1 MIQLY
6 VHRGFRR
13 VTRGPDR
20 DSYYH
25 EVCVKYHLILIM
37 KIHLISYFYIFSH
50 QFFCIYYYLKLF
62 LRGRPDLHPRMKRLG
77 ASYRKTPVQK
87 DSSPDFFELS
97 KRNPLPGV
105 EFHRSIAPPLPTSSF
120 TRPSMA
126 QAQVYPQAVAQAQ
139 VYPHAAAPSNVNLGG
154 HRLDMSPYS
163 QSQMPRGMPG
173 GGSLGGGGGSG
184 SINLSEQ
191 VSSLFRNDVARSS
204 TAQSSLGDLGRI
216 SQLQRDNEDLKRRIA
231 EMEVEHRMKREIIM
245 QQMGASGSV
254 AAAAPGYMNPRDEML
269 LRAYNNVGQAQ
280 PSSGS
285 SHPSASLDDDQRKA
299 LADMLSKQQRHD
311 ST

>member
-1 MIQLY
+1 MCKVSSDTY
-6 VHRGFRR
+6 YE
-13 VTRGPDR
+13 
-20 DSYYH
+20 DSSH
-25 EVCVKYHLILIM
+25 FIL
-37 KIHLISYFYIFSH
+37 LIFSH
-50 QFFCIYYYLKLF
+50 QFFCIYYLKLF

-87 DSSPDFFELS
+87 DASPDFFELS

-126 QAQVYPQAVAQAQ
+126 QAQVYPQA
-139 VYPHAAAPSNVNLGG
+139 AAPSNVNLGG

-163 QSQMPRGMPG
+163 QRISGGMSG
-173 GGSLGGGGGSG
+173 GGSLGGGRGSG

-254 AAAAPGYMNPRDEML
+254 AAAAPGFMNPRDEML
-269 LRAYNNVGQAQ
+269 LRAYNVGQAQ

-285 SHPSASLDDDQRKA
+285 SSHPSSSLDDDQRKA

>member
-1 MIQLY
+1 MCKVSSDTY
-6 VHRGFRR
+6 YE
-13 VTRGPDR
+13 
-20 DSYYH
+20 DSSH
-25 EVCVKYHLILIM
+25 FIL
-37 KIHLISYFYIFSH
+37 LIFSH
-50 QFFCIYYYLKLF
+50 QFFCIYYLKLF

-87 DSSPDFFELS
+87 DASPDFFELS

-163 QSQMPRGMPG
+163 QRISGGMSG
-173 GGSLGGGGGSG
+173 GGSLGGGGRSG

-254 AAAAPGYMNPRDEML
+254 AAAAPGFMNPRDEML
-269 LRAYNNVGQAQ
+269 LRAYNVGQAQ

-285 SHPSASLDDDQRKA
+285 SSHPSSSLDDDQRKA

>member
-1 MIQLY
+1 
-6 VHRGFRR
+6 
-13 VTRGPDR
+13 
-20 DSYYH
+20 
-25 EVCVKYHLILIM
+25 
-37 KIHLISYFYIFSH
+37 
-50 QFFCIYYYLKLF
+50 
-62 LRGRPDLHPRMKRLG
+62 
-77 ASYRKTPVQK
+77 
-87 DSSPDFFELS
+87 
-97 KRNPLPGV
+97 
-105 EFHRSIAPPLPTSSF
+105 
-120 TRPSMA
+120 MA
-126 QAQVYPQAVAQAQ
+126 QAQVYPQ
-139 VYPHAAAPSNVNLGG
+139 AAAPSNVNLGG

-163 QSQMPRGMPG
+163 QRISGGMSG
-173 GGSLGGGGGSG
+173 GGSLGGGGRSG

-254 AAAAPGYMNPRDEML
+254 AAAAPGFMNPRDEML
-269 LRAYNNVGQAQ
+269 LRAYNVGQAQ

-285 SHPSASLDDDQRKA
+285 SSHPSSSLDDDQRKA